1 MLFFSS
7 FVRRGLTRGDD
18 EGVYFGGCNHQSPG
32 GLRAC
37 ENNLIRY
44 LDLVRGRT
52 VTVTVE
58 VEIYEDDDEGNGDD
72 SAKDA
77 PYDSSD
83 WGRVM
88 SRGGG

>member
-37 ENNLIRY
+37 ESNLIRY

-58 VEIYEDDDEGNGDD
+58 VEIYEGDDERNGGD
-72 SAKDA
+72 SAENA

-83 WGRVM
+83 RCRVM